1 MARSRDEAQSW
12 RVRATKLSRVQLKTS
27 VRTETAAATA
37 SVGLLV
43 RLLGLGGC
51 RAERQRD
58 QEADVVDDH
67 DDGQEQGYRRDGNV
81 EVVHGDCAGRRGE
94 AFRVTSK
101 VFDGMSASV

>member
-1 MARSRDEAQSW
+1 M
-12 RVRATKLSRVQLKTS
+12 
-27 VRTETAAATA
+27 
-37 SVGLLV
+37 
-43 RLLGLGGC
+43 
-51 RAERQRD
+51 
-58 QEADVVDDH
+58 VDDH